1 MNFEQKIQSL
11 LEQAIDNGDRI
22 VEIKI
27 EDVVIGHVDLTVYH
41 LVMEAIQIGMKKERY
56 NLNELELSELMTGF
70 VSEYREELFR
80 FKATSED

>member
-56 NLNELELSELMTGF
+56 NFNELELSELMTGF